1 MRVVARSL
9 SVLAVSAAL
18 VLAAVPARAT
28 DPIDPSIEGTV
39 TTSNNAPVAGVI
51 VRALR
56 AAAVIASTTTDV
68 AGNYALDIADGTYS
82 LSFISP
88 TPSLSSVSAV
98 WVETPRNW
106 PLDVVLTAP
115 TAGRVTLTGDV
126 TLDGGT
132 PLTGGAIMFAG
143 SGNAAGS
150 DGFFS
155 LVKPAGTSGTWSI
168 GGRAVTGPSSA
179 LNLTAS
185 GGPNMTML
193 QDTDTQLTVPVTTTV
208 VTVTN
213 SAGQPVS
220 GAKVRLN
227 VGGFGNPDGSM
238 PIFTGAPVFTGSWTA
253 DGVSDASGRVTLIRP
268 ALTTAVIA
276 SLIIDS
282 ATPSVLRSSFTSV
295 LVPTSTGSFTQALV
309 PVVAPAPVM
318 SPTPS
323 ASATPTVSPSPS
335 SSPSAPASS
344 TPTLVVTP
352 TPTPTPSVTASGT
365 LAFSDGTPVGFA
377 TVIPRDLTQP
387 VNSGNSA
394 NALGQYS
401 LPKQAGFSGGWTL
414 STRAQAS
421 LPVRDPLTFYLVG
434 STVYRWSSNLQQD
447 FTIPTNLYRMRI
459 LDSAGAPVSHA
470 RIGIAVKDT
479 TVATSASVSVIPGD
493 APMVGYW
500 SGYAYT
506 GADGWAQVPGIRMVN
521 TAPVTVTVDVD
532 PGVRLEGRVV
542 TVSSKDL
549 AETVVVLSGFAPTL
563 TSVTPTSAMAGDL
576 LTVTGTNLLG
586 TSSVTIGGVA
596 SSFTVLSD
604 TQLTIRVPSNAI
616 SGTVTLTTAGGT
628 VSSSPVTVTYPT
640 LSISS
645 SALPAGQVAQ
655 PYSAQ
660 LAATGGVAPYTWS
673 RISGAL
679 PSGVT
684 LNSAGVLSGTPTN
697 AATTSATYRVTDSR
711 GTSVTRVLSISISP
725 KPNTSPGPIEAIT
738 GTEGAGRI
746 SLVWAMP
753 TSNGGNRIT
762 GFQVQRSLDGTT
774 WATFIT
780 STGSTSM
787 GTSFITPVGQRA
799 MYRVAAI
806 NVSGV
811 GEYGAK
817 SATGWLSAFGTA
829 SSPQNVITTSYGT
842 LVTVTWSTPAS
853 NGGRGITGYRVRTST
868 NGVSWTTRI
877 ADSKST
883 ATRASVT
890 LPTGTRSFV
899 QLAAITLGGIG
910 AWSATTQ
917 VR

>member
-9 SVLAVSAAL
+9 SVLTISAAL
-18 VLAAVPARAT
+18 VFAASPAQAA

-39 TTSNNAPVAGVI
+39 TAATNTPVAGVT
-51 VRALR
+51 VTATQGTT
-56 AAAVIASTTTDV
+56 VVASTATDA
-68 AGNYALDIADGTYS
+68 AGNYSLDVADGSYS
-82 LSFISP
+82 LSFTSP
-88 TPSLSSVSAV
+88 TPALSSTRSVF
-98 WVETPRNW
+98 VETPRNW
-106 PLDVVLTAP
+106 PLDIVLTAP
-115 TAGRVTLTGDV
+115 TAGRVNLTGDV

-132 PLTGGAIMFAG
+132 PLTGGAVMFAG
-143 SGNAAGS
+143 SGNSAGT

-155 LVKPAGTSGTWSI
+155 LVKPAGTSGKWSI
-168 GGRAVTGPSSA
+168 SGRAVTGPSSS

-227 VGGFGNPDGSM
+227 VGGYGNPDGSM
-238 PIFTGAPVFTGSWTA
+238 PVFAGAPVFMGSWTA
-253 DGVSDASGRVTLIRP
+253 DGVSDASGRVMLIRP
-268 ALTTAVIA
+268 VLTTAVIA

-295 LVPTSTGSFTQALV
+295 LVPTSAGSFTQALV
-309 PVVAPAPVM
+309 PVVAPTPVV
-318 SPTPS
+318 SATPS
-323 ASATPTVSPSPS
+323 ASATPTVSPTPVSTPT
-335 SSPSAPASS
+335 ASS
-344 TPTLVVTP
+344 TPTPVVTP

-365 LAFSDGTPVGFA
+365 VAFSDGTPVGFA

-387 VNSGNSA
+387 VNGGNSA
-394 NALGQYS
+394 NASGQYS
-401 LPKQAGFSGGWTL
+401 LPKPAGFSGVWTL

-434 STVYRWSSNLQQD
+434 STVSRWSSNLQQD

-459 LDSAGAPVSHA
+459 LDSTGAPVSHA

-479 TVATSASVSVIPGD
+479 TAATSASVSVIPGD

-521 TAPVTVTVDVD
+521 TVPVAVTVDVD

-576 LTVTGTNLLG
+576 LTVNGTNLLG
-586 TSSVTIGGVA
+586 TSSATIGGVA

-604 TQLTIRVPSNAI
+604 TQLTVRVPSNAI
-616 SGTVTLTTAGGT
+616 SGPVTLTTAGGT

-655 PYSAQ
+655 AYSAQ
-660 LAATGGVAPYTWS
+660 LTATGGVAPYTWS

-684 LNSAGVLSGTPTN
+684 LNSTGVLSGTPTN

-725 KPNTSPGPIEAIT
+725 KPNTAPGPIDAVS

-746 SLVWAMP
+746 SLAWVMP

-774 WATFIT
+774 WSTLIT

-787 GTSFITPVGQRA
+787 GTSFVAPVGQRA

-806 NVSGV
+806 NLSGV

-817 SATGWLSAFGTA
+817 SSTGWLTAYGTA
-829 SSPQNVITTSYGT
+829 SSPRNVVTTSYGT
-842 LVTVTWSTPAS
+842 LVTVTWSVPAS
-853 NGGRGITGYRVRTST
+853 NGGRAITGYRVRTSI
-868 NGVSWTTRI
+868 NGISWTTRI
-877 ADSKST
+877 EDSKST

-890 LPTGTRSFV
+890 LPTGRRSYV
-899 QLAAITLGGIG
+899 QVAAITLGGVG
-910 AWSATTQ
+910 AWSTTTQ